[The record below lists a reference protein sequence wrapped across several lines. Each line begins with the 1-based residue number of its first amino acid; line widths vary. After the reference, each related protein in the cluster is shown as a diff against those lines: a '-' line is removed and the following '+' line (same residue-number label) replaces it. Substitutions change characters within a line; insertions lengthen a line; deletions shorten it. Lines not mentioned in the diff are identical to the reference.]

1 MFEAVMLGHR
11 LAKEE
16 FKQREDALRI
26 DLLNAQQALKKANK
40 AVLIIVAGIDGAAKS
55 DVIDT
60 LNKWLDTRN
69 IQVHAFWNHTEEET
83 ERPFYW
89 RFWRRLPA
97 RGSIGIFFGGWYWQ
111 VLRDYAFGRIEQAGF
126 DQALRLIE
134 ETETMLHDDNM
145 AVIKLWFHISE
156 AEQKQRLKARKAQ
169 YKKIPVLREDLKIR
183 KKYRQYVKGAER
195 AIRLTDKVE
204 CPWHLI
210 DASDASYRDITAGQV
225 ILEAMHKA
233 LDEKR
238 HVERR
243 REIHKTT
250 LATEPDK
257 TVLDQLD
264 MSPRNDT
271 SVYRRELEKQQ
282 QRLHELAWRCFAAQR
297 SVVLVFEGWD
307 AAGKGGAIRRI
318 SMAMDA
324 RLYRSISIGAP
335 TDEELAQQYLWRF
348 WRHLPR
354 AGYFTLYDRSWYG
367 RVLVERVEKFA
378 SEHEWGR
385 AYQEINDFEEQLVE
399 HGIILQKFWLHI
411 DKEVQLARFKAR
423 EEVAWK
429 QYKLGP
435 DDWRNRDKWDA
446 YKLAVHEMVART
458 STARAPWSLI
468 PGNDKAWA
476 RAEILRSVCDKIE
489 LALQ

>member
-40 AVLIIVAGIDGAAKS
+40 AVLIIVAGIGGAAKS

-111 VLRDYAFGRIEQAGF
+111 LLRDYAFGRIDQAGF
-126 DQALRLIE
+126 DQALRLVD
-134 ETETMLHDDNM
+134 ETETMLHEDDM
-145 AVIKLWFHISE
+145 AIVKLWFHISDV
-156 AEQKQRLKARKAQ
+156 EQKQRLKARKPQ
-169 YKKIPVLREDLKIR
+169 YKKIPVLREDLKIH
-183 KKYRQYVKGAER
+183 KKYKQFVKGAER
-195 AIRLTDKVE
+195 AIRMTDKVE

-210 DASDASYRDITAGQV
+210 EATDPAYRDITAGQV
-225 ILEAMHKA
+225 ILEAMRKA

-238 HVERR
+238 YVERR

-250 LATEPDK
+250 LAVEPDR
-257 TVLDQLD
+257 TVLEQLD
-264 MSPRNDT
+264 MSVRDDKDKF
-271 SVYRRELEKQQ
+271 RRELESHQ

-324 RLYRSISIGAP
+324 RLYRTITVAAP
-335 TDEELAQQYLWRF
+335 TDEERAQHYLWRF

-367 RVLVERVEKFA
+367 RVLVERVENFA
-378 SEHEWGR
+378 QEHEWGR

-399 HGIILQKFWLHI
+399 QGIILQKFWLHI
-411 DKEVQLARFKAR
+411 DKEVQLARFKVR

-429 QYKLGP
+429 KYKLGP

-458 STARAPWSLI
+458 STARAPWTLI
-468 PGNDKAWA
+468 PANDKAWA
-476 RAEILRSVCDKIE
+476 RAEILRSVCARIE
-489 LALQ
+489 SALG